1 MTNNVIYLTKKR
13 IQNNKKNRHA
23 SQPKFKDKLT
33 SFTDFSIIAE
43 RNLKIKEE
51 LKKEREL
58 SNRQVLKSYRIK

>member
-13 IQNNKKNRHA
+13 IQNNKKNRNT

-33 SFTDFSIIAE
+33 IFTDFSIIAK

-58 SNRQVLKSYRIK
+58 INRQVLKSYRIK